1 MESCSSKTGENRKR
15 SATYLSLDWLARKI
29 RRKNSIKDKLQS
41 AGYQIDSEF
50 VARSMLNEDEDKGL
64 LK

>member
-1 MESCSSKTGENRKR
+1 MDSCNCKSGGNRKR

-29 RRKNSIKDKLQS
+29 RRQNSIKDKLQS
-41 AGYQIDSEF
+41 GGYQIDPEF
-50 VARSMLNEDEDKGL
+50 VARSILNEDEDKGL